1 MLGSQWQG
9 VIDARPSDTVGVLW
23 AYNQFTSNQN
33 VTTSPGSSEA
43 ILEAFYNVQVTPW
56 FSIQPDMQYLSQ
68 PSSVSTSNIP
78 GAWIFTM
85 RLSFVF

>member
-9 VIDARPSDTVGVLW
+9 VIDARPEDTVGILW

-33 VTTSPGSSEA
+33 LTTSPGSSEA
-43 ILEAFYNVQVTPW
+43 VAEVFYDLQVTPW

-68 PSSVSTSNIP
+68 PASVASSNIP
-78 GAWIFTM
+78 GAWIFTL

>member
-1 MLGSQWQG
+1 

-23 AYNQFTSNQN
+23 AYNQFTSNEN
-33 VTTSPGSSEA
+33 LTTSPGSSEA
-43 ILEAFYNVQVTPW
+43 ILEAFYDFQVTPW

-68 PSSVSTSNIP
+68 PSSDASANIP

-85 RLSFVF
+85 RLSLVF